1 MERTKRAVSFLM
13 VFVMALSALTC
24 VMVSSADEAQAK
36 VTKRTYLIKV
46 NRKKNVVTV
55 YKRENTDGSFNYNPI
70 RAIRVSCGRATSR
83 SSTTPKGIFKVGGKE
98 KWCLLYGN
106 VWGRYSIRFYRH
118 YLFHTVPYKYRNKSA
133 SLLVKEYK
141 KLGKKASAGCVRMS
155 FIDEKWLSKTC
166 PKGTKVVV
174 YSSKQSGP
182 LGKPKAVTFNKKVN
196 VKKKW
201 LYYDPTD
208 PIKGNKGYNLKAPKI
223 RIDADDEVKQG
234 EVFDPKS
241 GVTAKDERSFQ
252 DLTERIKY
260 KIYKKEETTNDEGE
274 PAESWER
281 VSIVSTQNAGEEYKI
296 KYSCYYKYC
305 SKYTGKKTRYIT
317 IEGEEPDENEEQQD

>member
-1 MERTKRAVSFLM
+1 MKNHRDSDILELEIILCVVVGDVFYHPIEALHICWYQAFLGA
-13 VFVMALSALTC
+13 F
-24 VMVSSADEAQAK
+24 SSL
-36 VTKRTYLIKV
+36 RI
-46 NRKKNVVTV
+46 
-55 YKRENTDGSFNYNPI
+55 
-70 RAIRVSCGRATSR
+70 SR
-83 SSTTPKGIFKVGGKE
+83 RSWLGI
-98 KWCLLYGN
+98 L
-106 VWGRYSIRFYRH
+106 
-118 YLFHTVPYKYRNKSA
+118 
-133 SLLVKEYK
+133 
-141 KLGKKASAGCVRMS
+141 SAGCVRMS

-317 IEGEEPDENEEQQD
+317 IEGEEPDENEEQQDWSAQYL